1 MLRRVLHR
9 IGRLVR
15 RGDPAARLPPA
26 GAIPLEPLAALGRV
40 AVFAPHPDDET
51 LGCGGLLA
59 LLKDAGSSV
68 HVVIVSDGGASHPN
82 SRRYPRP
89 KLAALR
95 ASEAREAVAKLG
107 LDPAAELEFLGL
119 PDGGV
124 PDGRAGGEAGTAAF
138 AAAVDAVATRLT
150 RWKIDT
156 VVAPVRAD
164 AHADHRASF
173 RIIDAA
179 MAQMDRRPRLLEYG
193 IWGTPGRAGVA
204 VDPQQT
210 PYRNYYVDVSRVLRR
225 KRAAIACHRSQATG
239 LIDDDPTGFRLSPG
253 VIAHFSTRWESFHE
267 AYADAPTGATGAS
280 IAGTGTPAQGAGS
293 PTEGTGVLAGRSG

>member
-1 MLRRVLHR
+1 MLRRVLRR
-9 IGRLVR
+9 IGQLVSP
-15 RGDPAARLPPA
+15 GDPSARLPPA
-26 GAIPLEPLAALGRV
+26 GATPLEPLASLGRV
-40 AVFAPHPDDET
+40 VVFAPHPDDET

-68 HVVIVSDGGASHPN
+68 HVVVVSDGGASHPN

-95 ASEAREAVAKLG
+95 ESEARAAVAKLG
-107 LDPAAELEFLGL
+107 LDPASELEFLGL
-119 PDGGV
+119 RDGGV
-124 PDGRAGGEAGTAAF
+124 PDGRAPDGEVLGEADTTAF
-138 AAAVDAVATRLT
+138 AAAVDAVAARLT

-156 VVAPVRAD
+156 VVGPLRAD

-179 MAQMDRRPRLLEYG
+179 LNMMQRRPRLLEYG
-193 IWGTPGRAGVA
+193 IWGTPGRAGIA

-210 PYRNYYVDVSRVLRR
+210 PYRDYYVDVSRVLRR

-239 LIDDDPTGFRLSPG
+239 LIDDDPTGFRLSPR

-267 AYADAPTGATGAS
+267 AYGDAATG
-280 IAGTGTPAQGAGS
+280 IRTPA
-293 PTEGTGVLAGRSG
+293 EGTGAPAERPGQ